1 MSDQEDRPKDLRVR
15 RKPQA
20 AADERVDPVDY
31 QQPAATAASSMVTP
45 QNAAQPAPAV
55 RRGRPRREVTV
66 PFSTR
71 LSPDIVEL
79 IDAATEDGETIRS
92 VIEEAVR
99 ARYGQDSRP
108 GNLG

>member
-1 MSDQEDRPKDLRVR
+1 MTDQQQDRPKDLRAR
-15 RKPQA
+15 RRPQPA
-20 AADERVDPVDY
+20 VDEKVDPVDY
-31 QQPAATAASSMVTP
+31 QQPAAV
-45 QNAAQPAPAV
+45 QPALRSPSMQPAANA

-71 LSPDIVEL
+71 LSPEIVEL

-99 ARYGQDSRP
+99 SRYGKH
-108 GNLG
+108 